1 MSEAQAVWAVIG
13 GSGLDRLPDTEIMA
27 RVSDP
32 TPYGATSD
40 DILLLRLAGQ
50 PVAFLPR
57 HGRDHRLAPHE
68 INYRANLWALS
79 QLGVQG
85 IFAVNAV
92 GGLADTLPPGKIAVP
107 DQLIDY
113 TWGREHTFNQRIDGA
128 VQHIDFTQPY
138 SSSLRGFLL
147 HALMQL
153 DVPHDNAGVYACTQG
168 PRLETAAEV
177 RRLVQDGGTMVGMT
191 GMPEAALAR
200 ELGMNYAALCLCV
213 NWAAGLDEAPLS
225 LPDIYRILG
234 SGIAT
239 VREVLLE
246 ALRRAEEHRLE

>member
-1 MSEAQAVWAVIG
+1 MSAAHAVWAVVG
-13 GSGLDRLPDTEIMA
+13 GSGLDRLPGAEIIA
-27 RVSDP
+27 RVSEP

-50 PVAFLPR
+50 QVAFLPR

-79 QLGVQG
+79 QLGVRS

-92 GGLADTLPPGKIAVP
+92 GGLVATLPPGKIAVP

-113 TWGREHTFNQRIDGA
+113 TWGREHTFNQRPDGA
-128 VQHIDFTQPY
+128 VQHIDFTHPY
-138 SSSLRGFLL
+138 SSSLRSSLL
-147 HALMQL
+147 GALMQL
-153 DVPHDNAGVYACTQG
+153 EVPHNDSGLYACTQG

-177 RRLVQDGGTMVGMT
+177 RRLAQDGGTMVGMT

-200 ELGMNYAALCLCV
+200 ELGMDYAALCLCV
-213 NWAAGLDEAPLS
+213 NWAAGLDAAPLS
-225 LPDIYRILG
+225 LPDIYRILD
-234 SGIAT
+234 SGMAT
-239 VREVLLE
+239 VCEVLCE
-246 ALRRAEEHRLE
+246 ALRAAVE